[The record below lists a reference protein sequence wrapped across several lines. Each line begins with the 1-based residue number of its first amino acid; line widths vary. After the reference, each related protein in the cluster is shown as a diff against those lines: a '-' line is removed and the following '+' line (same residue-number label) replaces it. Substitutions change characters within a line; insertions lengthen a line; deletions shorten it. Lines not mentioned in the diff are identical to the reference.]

1 MLSWIISSCNY
12 LRGYNYYYYYS
23 PYVQL
28 CIYTDHNYSCA
39 IFNRSDVFSCFFSF
53 YSQLSILFKHNRHV
67 RTEKCKYYPML
78 KTQIARRWVLS
89 GFVLD
94 SSQILGL
101 LLLFIIIIM
110 STYNKLHDDYRLFHN
125 INKVLRV
132 SLTVYKHLLC
142 LTNFKMYLLVNNEH
156 LFLLKGLERAF
167 LLITRTFI
175 QSFTKME

>member
-1 MLSWIISSCNY
+1 
-12 LRGYNYYYYYS
+12 
-23 PYVQL
+23 
-28 CIYTDHNYSCA
+28 
-39 IFNRSDVFSCFFSF
+39 
-53 YSQLSILFKHNRHV
+53 
-67 RTEKCKYYPML
+67 
-78 KTQIARRWVLS
+78 
-89 GFVLD
+89 
-94 SSQILGL
+94 
-101 LLLFIIIIM
+101 M

-142 LTNFKMYLLVNNEH
+142 LTNFKMYLLANNEH